1 MYNTNLEAA
10 LLDKCPLLIAIATIS
25 LLMTSGGNRSIA
37 SNNVSSHALATTG
50 SLLSMEVKIP
60 LRKVLV
66 NEVVVPPP
74 PPLLTTPPP
83 GVTTPVPP
91 TKVAE
96 VVEGV
101 GWVKE
106 AICKSVLL
114 PPPEDDVEGTEVEAT
129 VVPPGGYMEYTA
141 WL

>member
-1 MYNTNLEAA
+1 MYMYTNLEAA
-10 LLDKCPLLIAIATIS
+10 LLDKCPLLMAIATIS

-37 SNNVSSHALATTG
+37 SNNVSSQAFATTG

-60 LRKVLV
+60 LKKVLV
-66 NEVVVPPP
+66 NEVVVPP
-74 PPLLTTPPP
+74 LLLITPPP

-106 AICKSVLL
+106 AICKSVV
-114 PPPEDDVEGTEVEAT
+114 PPPEDDVEGTEAT
-129 VVPPGGYMEYTA
+129 VVPEPPGGYMEYTA

>member
-1 MYNTNLEAA
+1 MSLIVSVVLLCTNLEAA
-10 LLDKCPLLIAIATIS
+10 LLDKCPLLMAMATIS
-25 LLMTSGGNRSIA
+25 LLITSGGNRSIA

-66 NEVVVPPP
+66 NEVVPP

-106 AICKSVLL
+106 AICKSVV
-114 PPPEDDVEGTEVEAT
+114 PPVEAI
-129 VVPPGGYMEYTA
+129 VVTGPPPGGYMEYTA

>member
-1 MYNTNLEAA
+1 M
-10 LLDKCPLLIAIATIS
+10 DKCPLLIAIATIS

-66 NEVVVPPP
+66 NEVVVPPA
-74 PPLLTTPPP
+74 PLLTP

-141 WL
+141 

>member
-74 PPLLTTPPP
+74 PPLLTP

-96 VVEGV
+96 VVDGV
-101 GWVKE
+101 GFVKE

>member
-1 MYNTNLEAA
+1 MHNTNLEAA

-74 PPLLTTPPP
+74 PLLTP

-96 VVEGV
+96 VVDGV

-106 AICKSVLL
+106 AICKSVVL

-141 WL
+141 

>member
-1 MYNTNLEAA
+1 MYYTNLEAA
-10 LLDKCPLLIAIATIS
+10 LLDKCPLLMAIATIS

-37 SNNVSSHALATTG
+37 SNNVSSQAFATTG

-60 LRKVLV
+60 LKKVLV
-66 NEVVVPPP
+66 NEVVVPP
-74 PPLLTTPPP
+74 LLITPP
-83 GVTTPVPP
+83 GVITPVPP

-106 AICKSVLL
+106 AICKSVV
-114 PPPEDDVEGTEVEAT
+114 PPPEDDVEGTEAT
-129 VVPPGGYMEYTA
+129 VVPGPPGGYMEYTA

>member
-1 MYNTNLEAA
+1 MHNTNLEAA

-74 PPLLTTPPP
+74 PLLTP

-91 TKVAE
+91 TIVAE
-96 VVEGV
+96 VVDGV

-106 AICKSVLL
+106 AICKSVVL

-141 WL
+141 

>member
-74 PPLLTTPPP
+74 PLLTP
-83 GVTTPVPP
+83 GATTPVPP

-96 VVEGV
+96 VVDGV
-101 GWVKE
+101 GFVKE
-106 AICKSVLL
+106 AICKSVL

-141 WL
+141 

>member
-1 MYNTNLEAA
+1 MYDTNLEAA
-10 LLDKCPLLIAIATIS
+10 LLDKWPLLIAIATTS

-74 PPLLTTPPP
+74 PPLLTP

-96 VVEGV
+96 VVDGV

-141 WL
+141 

>member
-1 MYNTNLEAA
+1 
-10 LLDKCPLLIAIATIS
+10 
-25 LLMTSGGNRSIA
+25 
-37 SNNVSSHALATTG
+37 
-50 SLLSMEVKIP
+50 MEVKIP
-60 LRKVLV
+60 LKKVLV

-74 PPLLTTPPP
+74 LLITPPP
-83 GVTTPVPP
+83 GVITPVPP

-106 AICKSVLL
+106 AICKSVV
-114 PPPEDDVEGTEVEAT
+114 PPPEDDVEGMEAT
-129 VVPPGGYMEYTA
+129 VVPGPPGGYMEYTA

>member
-1 MYNTNLEAA
+1 MYYTYLEAV
-10 LLDKCPLLIAIATIS
+10 LLDKCPLLMAIATIS

-37 SNNVSSHALATTG
+37 SNNVSSQAFATTG

-60 LRKVLV
+60 LKKVLV
-66 NEVVVPPP
+66 NEVVVP
-74 PPLLTTPPP
+74 LLLLITPPP
-83 GVTTPVPP
+83 GVVTTPVPP

-106 AICKSVLL
+106 AICKSVVP
-114 PPPEDDVEGTEVEAT
+114 PPPEDDVEGMEAT
-129 VVPPGGYMEYTA
+129 VVPGPPGGYMEYTA